1 MVRDDESRGRVV
13 GVRFPPVDRVDTDLA
28 AAAAAGLDSALVLSG
43 GARRKDAEGLDPA
56 PVAVAETL
64 AALLVGS

>member
-1 MVRDDESRGRVV
+1 MVPHLDQWA
-13 GVRFPPVDRVDTDLA
+13 FHLA